1 MTSRDVTTAAYTEGH
16 TPTPPP
22 SFSIEQAFIQ
32 MPPPPPSSPKRKQLF
47 NRPPPPQVKVIRQEG
62 YSYRDPVTEFIE
74 CLYVNFDFDGAQSKL
89 AECEKVQE
97 GGVDPIIT
105 MSYCLFLFDPT
116 KLATVL
122 EQYNIWCRKFRAKV
136 IA

>member
-1 MTSRDVTTAAYTEGH
+1 M
-16 TPTPPP
+16 
-22 SFSIEQAFIQ
+22 
-32 MPPPPPSSPKRKQLF
+32 
-47 NRPPPPQVKVIRQEG
+47 IRQEG

-97 GGVDPIIT
+97 VGVDPIIT

-122 EQYNIWCRKFRAKV
+122 EQCNIWCRKFRAKV